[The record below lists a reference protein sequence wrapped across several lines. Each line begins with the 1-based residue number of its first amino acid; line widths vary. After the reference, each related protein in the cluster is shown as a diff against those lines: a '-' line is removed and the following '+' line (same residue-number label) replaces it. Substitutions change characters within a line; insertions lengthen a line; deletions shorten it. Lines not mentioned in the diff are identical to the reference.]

1 MTATSQRP
9 DETPFASSL
18 RGRLSWIAA
27 LAFASGF
34 PFGLVNETIPIY
46 LRTTGASLVDIGHLA
61 KLSLPWSLKWLWA
74 PLVDRHGTRRQW
86 ITACLAGLAVLTLAL
101 GSLDVGTLGY
111 GFWIVL
117 VLIVVLSA
125 TQDVAIDAYTIQ
137 STTTRELG
145 VANSVRITL
154 YRVAMLSAGGLLVW
168 LAGRTSWSRSF
179 TAGAVLLLVLT
190 VCALLLPPVDRTTR
204 RTGSL
209 WEPIR
214 ELFARRGIGT
224 VIVFALIF
232 KFDIAALE
240 PMMRP
245 FWVDT
250 GLTLEEIGAVVTS
263 GRLVATVTG
272 AALGGVFTT
281 RYGIFA
287 GLWVLGLV
295 QALSGLV
302 YWLTA
307 VADQQTMVSI
317 ATLDPKALVVGAA
330 YFESFAAGLGTS
342 AYLAFLM
349 SVCEK
354 RYAATQFALLS
365 ALLALT
371 RWIAGDLSGNLAE
384 ALGYANYFL
393 LTFALGLPAFA
404 LIPRLRRSVA
414 VNPTAS

>member
-1 MTATSQRP
+1 LTATPTRP
-9 DETPFASSL
+9 DEAAFASPL
-18 RGRLSWIAA
+18 RARLTWIGA

-34 PFGLVNETIPIY
+34 PFGLVNEMVPIY
-46 LRTTGASLVDIGHLA
+46 LRTHGVGLVEIGQLS

-74 PLVDRHGTRRQW
+74 PLVDRIGTRRQW
-86 ITACLAGLAVLTLAL
+86 IAACLAGLMVLTFLL
-101 GSLDVGTLGY
+101 GTLKVGTVGTGL
-111 GFWIVL
+111 WIVL

-145 VANSVRITL
+145 VANSVRITC
-154 YRVAMLSAGGLLVW
+154 YRVAMLTAGGLLVW
-168 LAGRTSWSRSF
+168 LAGRIGWPMSF
-179 TAGAVLLLVLT
+179 SVGAAFLGGLT
-190 VCALLLPPVDRTTR
+190 LCALLSPPVDRTPGPAPR
-204 RTGSL
+204 L
-209 WEPIR
+209 WEPLQ
-214 ELFARRGIGT
+214 ELLARRGIWA
-224 VIVFALIF
+224 VILFALIF

-245 FWVDT
+245 FWVDQ
-250 GLTLEEIGAVVTS
+250 GLTLEEIGAVIAS
-263 GRLVATVTG
+263 GRLVATIAG

-281 RYGIFA
+281 RYGIFR

-302 YWLTA
+302 YWGTA
-307 VADQQTMVSI
+307 VGEQSRSFVI
-317 ATLDPKALVVGAA
+317 GAA

-354 RYAATQFALLS
+354 RYAATQFAVLS

-371 RWIAGDLSGNLAE
+371 RWIAGDLSGGLAE
-384 ALGYANYFL
+384 RLGYADYFL
-393 LTFALGLPAFA
+393 LTFLMGLPAFT
-404 LIPRLRRSVA
+404 LIPTLRR
-414 VNPTAS
+414 ASLAWAPRSGAS

>member
-1 MTATSQRP
+1 LSATPLRP
-9 DETPFASSL
+9 DEAPFASPL
-18 RGRLSWIAA
+18 RARLAWIGA

-34 PFGLVNETIPIY
+34 PFGLINETVPIY

-86 ITACLAGLAVLTLAL
+86 ITSCLAGLAVLTFAL
-101 GSLDVGTLGY
+101 GSLDVERLGY

-117 VLIVVLSA
+117 TLIVVLSA

-168 LAGRTSWSRSF
+168 LAGRTGWSRSF
-179 TAGAVLLLVLT
+179 TSGAGLLLVLT
-190 VCALLLPPVDRTTR
+190 ICALLLPPVDRTTQ
-204 RTGSL
+204 RTASL
-209 WEPIR
+209 SEPIR
-214 ELFARRGIGT
+214 ELLGRRGIGT
-224 VIVFALIF
+224 VILFALIF

-245 FWVDT
+245 FWVDS

-263 GRLVATVTG
+263 GRLIATIAG
-272 AALGGVFTT
+272 AALGGIFTT

-307 VADQQTMVSI
+307 VADQG
-317 ATLDPKALVVGAA
+317 ATGATAGLDSKVLVVGAA

-384 ALGYANYFL
+384 GLGYANYFL
-393 LTFALGLPAFA
+393 LTFLLGLPAFA

-414 VNPTAS
+414 TRA

>member
-1 MTATSQRP
+1 MSATPRAEEASF
-9 DETPFASSL
+9 DTPL
-18 RGRLSWIAA
+18 RRRLGWIAA

-34 PFGLVNETIPIY
+34 PFGLINETVPIY

-74 PLVDRHGTRRQW
+74 PLVDRMGTRRQW
-86 ITACLAGLAVLTLAL
+86 IVTCLGGLAVLTFAL
-101 GSLDVGTLGY
+101 GNLDIGKLGI
-111 GFWIVL
+111 GFWIIL
-117 VLIVVLSA
+117 GLIVILSA

-168 LAGRTSWSRSF
+168 LAGRTGWSRSF
-179 TAGAVLLLVLT
+179 TTGAALLLALT
-190 VCALLLPPVDRTTR
+190 FCALLLPSVDRVTQ
-204 RTGSL
+204 RTESL

-214 ELFARRGIGT
+214 ELLSRPGIAT

-250 GLTLEEIGAVVTS
+250 GLSLEEIGAVITS
-263 GRLVATVTG
+263 GRLVATVAG

-307 VADQQTMVSI
+307 VADQ
-317 ATLDPKALVVGAA
+317 PKAVVVGAA

-371 RWIAGDLSGNLAE
+371 RWIAGDLSGGLAE
-384 ALGYANYFL
+384 RLGYANYFL
-393 LTFALGLPAFA
+393 LTFLLGLPAFA
-404 LIPRLRRSVA
+404 LIPRLRVA
-414 VNPTAS
+414 TRH

>member
-1 MTATSQRP
+1 LPEPQARP
-9 DETPFASSL
+9 DDAVPHTSPL
-18 RGRLSWIAA
+18 KIRLTWIAA

-34 PFGLVNETIPIY
+34 PFGLVNETVPIY
-46 LRTTGASLVDIGHLA
+46 LRTHGASLVEIGQLA

-86 ITACLAGLAVLTLAL
+86 IGGCLAGLAVLTLTL
-101 GSLDVGTLGY
+101 GTLEVGTLGVE
-111 GFWIVL
+111 FWVILFAL
-117 VLIVVLSA
+117 VFLSA

-154 YRVAMLSAGGLLVW
+154 YRVGMLTAGGLLVW
-168 LAGRTSWSRSF
+168 LAGRIGWSQSF
-179 TAGAVLLLVLT
+179 SVGAVLLGGLGL
-190 VCALLLPPVDRTTR
+190 CALFLPAVERSAGRPA
-204 RTGSL
+204 SL
-209 WEPIR
+209 WEPLR
-214 ELFARRGIGT
+214 ELLGRRGIGT
-224 VIVFALIF
+224 VILFALIF
-232 KFDIAALE
+232 KLDIAALE

-245 FWVDT
+245 FWVDA

-263 GRLVATVTG
+263 GRLVATIAG

-281 RYGIFA
+281 RYGIFT
-287 GLWVLGLV
+287 GLWVLGVV

-302 YWLTA
+302 YWGTA
-307 VADQQTMVSI
+307 VADST
-317 ATLDPKALVVGAA
+317 KGLVVSAA

-354 RYAATQFALLS
+354 RYAATQFAVLS

-371 RWIAGDLSGNLAE
+371 RWIAGDMSGELAGR
-384 ALGYANYFL
+384 LGYGNYFL
-393 LTFALGLPAFA
+393 LTFFLGLPAFA
-404 LIPRLRRSVA
+404 LIPRLRQRERVKE
-414 VNPTAS
+414 

>member
-1 MTATSQRP
+1 LPATRARP
-9 DETPFASSL
+9 DEEVISAAPL
-18 RGRLSWIAA
+18 RARLTWIAA

-34 PFGLVNETIPIY
+34 PFGLVNETVPIY
-46 LRTTGASLVDIGHLA
+46 LRTHGASLVEIGQLA

-86 ITACLAGLAVLTLAL
+86 IAGCLAALAALTLAL
-101 GSLDVGTLGY
+101 GPLDVKTLGTE
-111 GFWIVL
+111 FWIVL
-117 VLIVVLSA
+117 FAIVFLSA

-154 YRVAMLSAGGLLVW
+154 YRVGMLTAGGLLVW
-168 LAGRTSWSRSF
+168 LAGRIGWSESF
-179 TAGAVLLLVLT
+179 SAGAVLLGALAL
-190 VCALLLPPVDRTTR
+190 CALFLPAVDRSAGR
-204 RTGSL
+204 PASL
-209 WEPIR
+209 WEPLR
-214 ELFARRGIGT
+214 ALLARPGIGT
-224 VIVFALIF
+224 VAVFALIF
-232 KFDIAALE
+232 KLDIAALE

-263 GRLVATVTG
+263 GRLVATIAG

-281 RYGIFA
+281 RFGIFTA
-287 GLWVLGLV
+287 LWVLGLL
-295 QALSGLV
+295 QAFSALV
-302 YWLTA
+302 YWGTA
-307 VADQQTMVSI
+307 AAEPAKS
-317 ATLDPKALVVGAA
+317 LVVGAA

-354 RYAATQFALLS
+354 RYAATQFAVLS

-371 RWIAGDLSGNLAE
+371 RWIAGDMSGGLAE
-384 ALGYANYFL
+384 RLGYANYFL
-393 LTFALGLPAFA
+393 LTFFLGLPAFA
-404 LIPRLRRSVA
+404 LIPRLRS
-414 VNPTAS
+414 TARQ

>member
-1 MTATSQRP
+1 LTATR
-9 DETPFASSL
+9 TPAVDSAPTAPL
-18 RGRLSWIAA
+18 HRRLSWIAG

-34 PFGLVNETIPIY
+34 PFGLINETVPIF
-46 LRTTGASLVDIGHLA
+46 LRSSGASLVDIGHLA

-74 PLVDRHGTRRQW
+74 PLVDRHGSRRTW
-86 ITACLAGLAVLTLAL
+86 IVACLAGLALLTWALA
-101 GSLDVGTLGY
+101 DVGSGRLTA

-117 VLIVVLSA
+117 AGVVVLSA
-125 TQDVAIDAYTIQ
+125 TQDIAIDAYTIQ

-154 YRVAMLSAGGLLVW
+154 YRVAMLTAGGLLVW
-168 LAGRTSWSRSF
+168 LAGRIGWSASLKVG
-179 TAGAVLLLVLT
+179 AGVLAALALCALVL
-190 VCALLLPPVDRTTR
+190 PQVDRAAGHANT
-204 RTGSL
+204 L
-209 WEPIR
+209 WEPLK
-214 ELFARRGIGT
+214 ELFARPGIGA

-245 FWVDT
+245 FWVDS
-250 GLTLEEIGAVVTS
+250 GLSLEEIGAVVTS
-263 GRLVATVTG
+263 GRLVATIAG

-281 RYGIFA
+281 RYGIFT

-295 QALSGLV
+295 QALSGLI
-302 YWLTA
+302 YWATA
-307 VADQQTMVSI
+307 VGLQHDLLAASEG
-317 ATLDPKALVVGAA
+317 LGSKGLVVGAA

-354 RYAATQFALLS
+354 RYAATQFAVLS

-371 RWIAGDLSGNLAE
+371 RWVAGDFSGGLAQHM
-384 ALGYANYFL
+384 GYANYFL
-393 LTFALGLPAFA
+393 LTFLLGLPAFA
-404 LIPRLRRSVA
+404 LIPRLRRA
-414 VNPTAS
+414 GAEARN